1 MADKTTPAQG
11 GNTPK
16 PAAAGQSAKDQS
28 KAASRSVSAGGAKGG
43 NAPRPGKGGQAAPA
57 APGRSRGTLI
67 AWGAVGLVVVIIAV
81 VVIVAV
87 TRTSTPSNAT
97 PVTPVPG
104 GVLHDVANVPASVF
118 DKVGV
123 TSTIQ
128 VAQPTVIPGNPPMTL
143 QGHSPA
149 ILYYG
154 AEYCPYC
161 AAERWPMTVALAR
174 FGTWS
179 NLQITGSSTIDVA
192 PNTNTF
198 SYHGASLESP
208 HIFFKGIEQN
218 TNVPLSNGRGYGIL
232 DNPTKE
238 EAKILANYSS
248 SKFLPNAS
256 TSGGISFPFVDI
268 NNGMLI
274 SGASYDPNVLAG
286 LSWSEIA
293 GGLSDPTNQVTQAI
307 IATANYMS
315 AGICQA
321 TKGQPANVCT
331 SSGVQ
336 AAAKALNITIPAG

>member
-1 MADKTTPAQG
+1 MAEKTTPPQG

-16 PAAAGQSAKDQS
+16 PAAAGQSAKDKS
-28 KAASRSVSAGGAKGG
+28 KAASRSVSGSKGG
-43 NAPRPGKGGQAAPA
+43 NTPRPGKGAPAAA
-57 APGRSRGTLI
+57 APGRSRGMLI
-67 AWGAVGLVVVIIAV
+67 AWGAVGLVVVVIAV

-87 TRTSTPSNAT
+87 TGKSSTSSSGAT

-118 DKVGV
+118 NTVGV
-123 TSTIQ
+123 TSSIAVQ
-128 VAQPTVIPGNPPMTL
+128 KPTVIPGNPPMTL

-149 ILYYG
+149 VLYYG

-179 NLQITGSSTIDVA
+179 NLQVTGSSRIDVA
-192 PNTNTF
+192 PDTKTF
-198 SYHGASLESP
+198 SYHGATLESP
-208 HIFFKGIEQN
+208 HIFFKGVEQY
-218 TNVPLSNGRGYGIL
+218 TNVPLANGRGYGNL
-232 DNPTKE
+232 QNPTPAE
-238 EAKILANYSS
+238 SKILRKYSS
-248 SKFLPNAS
+248 SQFLPNGS

-268 NNGMLI
+268 NNSMLV

-286 LSWSEIA
+286 LSWSDIA

-307 IATANYMS
+307 IATANYLS

-331 SSGVQ
+331 SAGVQ
-336 AAAKALNITIPAG
+336 AAAKALNITAG